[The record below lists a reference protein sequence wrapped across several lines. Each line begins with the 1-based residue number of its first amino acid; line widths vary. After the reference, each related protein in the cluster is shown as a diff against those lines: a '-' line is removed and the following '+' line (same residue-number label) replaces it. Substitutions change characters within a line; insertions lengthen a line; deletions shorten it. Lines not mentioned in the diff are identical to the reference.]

1 MITSILIII
10 SCAVYF
16 LIVSL
21 CYAFCSITRISR
33 ICAKR
38 DEIILELWT
47 VNDYQC
53 NQIDQLIC
61 TAKDQNE
68 VLKDQN
74 EVLNRFVNILDNLK
88 LKLETEYLTKKQLK
102 NLKRTQR
109 SKRAK

>member
-38 DEIILELWT
+38 DEIISKLWT

-53 NQIDQLIC
+53 SQIDQLIC
-61 TAKDQNE
+61 AA
-68 VLKDQN
+68 KDQN
-74 EVLNRFVNILDNLK
+74 EVLNRFVNILDDPK

-102 NLKRTQR
+102 NSKRTQR
-109 SKRAK
+109 SKKTK